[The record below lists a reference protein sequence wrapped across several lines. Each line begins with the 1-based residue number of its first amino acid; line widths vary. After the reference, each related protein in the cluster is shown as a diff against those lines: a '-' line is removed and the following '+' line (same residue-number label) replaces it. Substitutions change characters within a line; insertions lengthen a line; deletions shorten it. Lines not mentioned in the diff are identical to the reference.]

1 MIMRIKIL
9 LLLIFFVTSMTFSM
23 SSNAEKP
30 QSLNAFENE
39 FEWVNV
45 KNCKR
50 PAIKPP
56 KPIWIRPPDE
66 PEISNKRIYVRRWLD
81 ADGDGVCELYDVEEL
96 EKSFFSENI
105 YGYPRRVSIYEKG
118 KWSIHEG
125 RLEGWLPLIL
135 LDRTNGTRLDVSYSY
150 GNAGYSAGS
159 TGLRPDC
166 ESVRRTLAIGY
177 MLFFNF
183 PRFATDD
190 PVMDPKGNWNDY
202 PSAYIN
208 SQYPGK
214 ENFLASPVSD
224 DCKEKYRLV
233 IDVLSKELKN

>member
-1 MIMRIKIL
+1 MNIETKFF
-9 LLLIFFVTSMTFSM
+9 LIFLVISMTFST

-30 QSLNAFENE
+30 QSPSAFEQE

-45 KNCKR
+45 KDCKR

-56 KPIWIRPPDE
+56 KPIWIKPLGE
-66 PEISNKRIYVRRWLD
+66 SETKKRIYVRRWLD

-96 EKSFFSENI
+96 EKSFFTGKL

-135 LDRTNGTRLDVSYSY
+135 LDRTSGNRLDVSYSY

-159 TGLRPDC
+159 TGRRPDC
-166 ESVRRTLAIGY
+166 ESVRKTLAEGY
-177 MLFFNF
+177 MLFFHF
-183 PRFATDD
+183 PKFAKVD
-190 PVMDPKGNWNDY
+190 PAMDPDGEWNDY
-202 PSAYIN
+202 KSGYVN

-214 ENFLASPVSD
+214 ENFLASPVND
-224 DCKEKYRLV
+224 DCKKKYSLI
-233 IDVLSKELKN
+233 IDMLAKELEN